1 MLKRIIKIFLV
12 TILALPQL
20 AVVNPAWAEDTT
32 FSCGDDGRTYTV
44 DMNGHLTSGYCTAA
58 SLTLDSSVVFID
70 YAVMNNWQTESLT
83 IPASVITIADGAFYG
98 LPKLETI
105 TVDASNTNF
114 KTVGGILMNS
124 SEDRII
130 YYPSKLP
137 SQTYNVPNT
146 VLKIDNRAFSCLTY
160 LEVVQISTYTTN
172 IDTASFISCPY
183 VASSLQEIN
192 VLAGNSSYIS
202 INKVL
207 YSADGKNLLNFP
219 ANYQQRD
226 YVVPNGTLTIA
237 GSAFEH
243 SNIRSITFPSSLTT
257 IGSYAFQS
265 ARSLESVG
273 EFPAS
278 YTYSGASSPFFGA
291 DKVTSFSVSGDN
303 LSFKSVGG
311 VLFSKN
317 GSYLREYPG
326 GKESTEYR
334 IPDSVVAVD
343 GQAIV
348 NSYLK
353 TLVVPSTLT
362 TLGYSYISL
371 DYLVFRGTSSVS
383 QIDGYNW
390 VDRFIYCG
398 ATNSVINSFATSRTK
413 IVECIDSYFVDEA
426 EAVAA
431 REAAAARVAAEAA
444 AARVAAELAAAKAAA
459 EKREAEK
466 KLARSEI
473 SSNDIVPEKLSVETF
488 SKADIPG
495 VTAKNIDAVQAEIL
509 ALPAESRADISQVL
523 MIVRK
528 FEVVEIIASD
538 RINFISSAPLVEIGL
553 IPEDSKH
560 KSTLVAALRKLPV
573 TQRSNLSSIKV
584 AIDTKLKEIRERLDR
599 TAAIRARI
607 PTRLA

>member
-1 MLKRIIKIFLV
+1 
-12 TILALPQL
+12 
-20 AVVNPAWAEDTT
+20 
-32 FSCGDDGRTYTV
+32 
-44 DMNGHLTSGYCTAA
+44 
-58 SLTLDSSVVFID
+58 
-70 YAVMNNWQTESLT
+70 
-83 IPASVITIADGAFYG
+83 
-98 LPKLETI
+98 
-105 TVDASNTNF
+105 
-114 KTVGGILMNS
+114 
-124 SEDRII
+124 
-130 YYPSKLP
+130 
-137 SQTYNVPNT
+137 
-146 VLKIDNRAFSCLTY
+146 
-160 LEVVQISTYTTN
+160 
-172 IDTASFISCPY
+172 
-183 VASSLQEIN
+183 
-192 VLAGNSSYIS
+192 LAGNSSYIS

-237 GSAFEH
+237 GSAFEY

-426 EAVAA
+426 EA
-431 REAAAARVAAEAA
+431 A

-538 RINFISSAPLVEIGL
+538 RINFISWAPLVEIGL
-553 IPEDSKH
+553 IPEYSKH

-584 AIDTKLKEIRERLDR
+584 AIDTKLKEIQERLDR

>member
-1 MLKRIIKIFLV
+1 MLKRIIKILLV

-20 AVVNPAWAEDTT
+20 AVVNPAWAVDTT
-32 FSCGDDGRTYTV
+32 FSCGNSGQTYTV
-44 DMNGHLTSGYCTAA
+44 NAEGHLTSGSCTAA

-105 TVDASNTNF
+105 TVNASNTNF
-114 KTVGGILMNS
+114 KTVGGVLMNS

-137 SQTYNVPNT
+137 SQTYNVPDT

-160 LEVVQISTYTTN
+160 LEVIQIGTYTTN
-172 IDTASFISCPY
+172 IDTASFRSCPY

-237 GSAFEH
+237 GSAFEY

-426 EAVAA
+426 EA
-431 REAAAARVAAEAA
+431 A

-538 RINFISSAPLVEIGL
+538 RINFISWAPLVEIGL
-553 IPEDSKH
+553 IPEYSKH

-584 AIDTKLKEIRERLDR
+584 AIDTKLKEIQERLDR

>member
-1 MLKRIIKIFLV
+1 MLKRIIKILLV

-20 AVVNPAWAEDTT
+20 VVVNPAWAVDTT

-44 DMNGHLTSGYCTAA
+44 DTNGHLTSGYCTAA
-58 SLTLDSSVVFID
+58 SLTLDSSVVFIE
-70 YAVMNNWQTESLT
+70 YAVMNNWQIESLT

-114 KTVGGILMNS
+114 KTVGGVLMNS

-160 LEVVQISTYTTN
+160 LEVVQIGTYTTN
-172 IDTASFISCPY
+172 IDIASFRSCPY
-183 VASSLQEIN
+183 VASSLREIN
-192 VLAGNSSYIS
+192 VLTGNSSYIS

-207 YSADGKNLLNFP
+207 YSADEKNLLNFP

-237 GSAFEH
+237 GSAFEN

-257 IGSYAFQS
+257 IDSYAFQN
-265 ARSLESVG
+265 ARSLVTVG

-278 YTYSGASSPFFGA
+278 YTYSGATSPFFGA

-317 GSYLREYPG
+317 GSILREYPG

-334 IPDSVVAVD
+334 IPDSVVEVD

-383 QIDGYNW
+383 QINGYNW

-398 ATNSVINSFATSRTK
+398 ATNSVINSFATSRSK
-413 IVECIDSYFVDEA
+413 IVECVDSYFADEA

-431 REAAAARVAAEAA
+431 RVAAARVAAEAA
-444 AARVAAELAAAKAAA
+444 AARVAAELAAVKAAA

-466 KLARSEI
+466 KSARSEI

-523 MIVRK
+523 LIARK

-584 AIDTKLKEIRERLDR
+584 AIDTKLKEIQERLDR